1 MDKASKIAAYFSYI
15 MVNSDYC
22 LFASK
27 QLPFVIFKGIL
38 IFKNESFTKLAGSP
52 KTE

>member
-22 LFASK
+22 FFASK

-38 IFKNESFTKLAGSP
+38 IFTNEGFTKLAGCP
-52 KTE
+52 KKE